1 MATKLQ
7 KDSEFVC
14 LLEDGSVSDFWLHE
28 AILAGGEAASS
39 KRAIA
44 AAIRRGMASED
55 AEEVYGIATKPD
67 TVAVDFDPTG
77 PARPAD

>member
-39 KRAIA
+39 KRAVA
-44 AAIRRGMASED
+44 GAIRRGMSPEA
-55 AEEVYGIATKPD
+55 AEEIYG
-67 TVAVDFDPTG
+67 VAAESNKGRNVLG
-77 PARPAD
+77 GGER